1 MKDESMKD
9 HRLSGSGIYEKITLS
24 MKAELMTN
32 HGLTGSGI
40 GSEIA
45 SLCHNGGMTFKEPSG
60 FRIVYLPTS
69 QIRFRQ
75 HIVG

>member
-1 MKDESMKD
+1 MEAGFK
-9 HRLSGSGIYEKITLS
+9 EKIKLS
-24 MKAELMTN
+24 MKTELMTN
-32 HGLTGSGI
+32 HELTGSGI
-40 GSEIA
+40 DSEIV
-45 SLCHNGGMTFKEPSG
+45 SLCHNGGMTFIEPSG